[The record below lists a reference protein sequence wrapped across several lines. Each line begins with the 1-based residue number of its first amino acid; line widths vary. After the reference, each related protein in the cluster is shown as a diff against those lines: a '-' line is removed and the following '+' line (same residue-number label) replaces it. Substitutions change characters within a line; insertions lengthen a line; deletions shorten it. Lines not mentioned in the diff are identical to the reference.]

1 MDLELL
7 HNYSTSTCMT
17 IATTPSVQTYMR
29 INVPRMGFSHPLVL
43 HAVLA
48 ISALHL
54 AHFKKGDSKAVY
66 RNEAEYHYETALRLA
81 TAELQDINKDNYPSL
96 YVFASLCSLL
106 ILAMGPAPGNFLL
119 FTNDVI
125 AEWSV
130 MFRGFRG
137 MRHILE
143 CDYGLLQNDDLAP
156 LSKLSI
162 NQMNLPPSNNEHLE
176 ELRDMILATASDD
189 PDLHLY
195 ITTLKNL
202 SESFPIRQTQPCP
215 QLVFVWLYR
224 LSDEFVLCLQ
234 QRKPIALVILAHI
247 VVLLNDLSSF
257 WWIGGWI
264 DHIMSE
270 VYAALTEEYRT
281 WMRWPIEEIG
291 WLPG

>member
-1 MDLELL
+1 MSSLFVDPLL
-7 HNYSTSTCMT
+7 ILSKLAHCTLKKNKK
-17 IATTPSVQTYMR
+17 
-29 INVPRMGFSHPLVL
+29 LL
-43 HAVLA
+43 VLA

-66 RNEAEYHYETALRLA
+66 RNEADYHYETALRLA
-81 TAELQDINKDNYPSL
+81 TAELQNISKDNYPAL

-106 ILAMGPAPGNFLL
+106 IIAMGPAPGNFLL
-119 FTNDVI
+119 FTNDAI

-143 CDYGLLQNDDLAP
+143 CDYGLLQNDDLGP

-162 NQMNLPPSNNEHLE
+162 NQMNLPPANNEHLE
-176 ELRDMILATASDD
+176 ELRDMILATASND

-195 ITTLKNL
+195 MTTLKSL
-202 SESFPIRQTQPCP
+202 TESFPIRQTQPCP

-224 LSDEFVLCLQ
+224 LNDDFVLCLQ

-247 VVLLNDLSSF
+247 IVLLNDLSSF

-270 VYAALTEEYRT
+270 IYGALRV
-281 WMRWPIEEIG
+281 
-291 WLPG
+291 